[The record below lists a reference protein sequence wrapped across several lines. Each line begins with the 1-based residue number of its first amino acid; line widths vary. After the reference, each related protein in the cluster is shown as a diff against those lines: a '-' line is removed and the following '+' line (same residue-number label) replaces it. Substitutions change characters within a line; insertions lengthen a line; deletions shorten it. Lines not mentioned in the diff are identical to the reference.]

1 MGGAEKILRNIIKRC
16 SISSSDNQLLASKS
30 AIVYNGIWYN
40 GKTITGFLI
49 LTNRRRLCDY
59 KNYIRSK
66 RKFNNEIIYE
76 LLKKV
81 SNFSDYENFFVLLMD
96 EMKIQDNRRK
106 HTDELFGY
114 VNLDDIEWNYA
125 TLKKTDDI
133 ATHILVFFTL

>member
-1 MGGAEKILRNIIKRC
+1 MITKI
-16 SISSSDNQLLASKS
+16 IS
-30 AIVYNGIWYN
+30 
-40 GKTITGFLI
+40 
-49 LTNRRRLCDY
+49 
-59 KNYIRSK
+59 SK

-114 VNLDDIEWNYA
+114 VNLDDIE
-125 TLKKTDDI
+125 
-133 ATHILVFFTL
+133 